1 VYRAILTRFRERQI
15 EIPYPQREVRLL
27 PAPF

>member
-1 VYRAILTRFRERQI
+1 VYLGILARFRERQI

-27 PAPF
+27 PASS